1 MKKIRT
7 FSWKLVGFLYHHIVN
22 KKACGVLSVDKGN
35 NKIEKHKN
43 CPQIEKGGWDH
54 MRQAG
59 GAKTGNASKKSYVT
73 SAVLT
78 DNSFQFSLYNKAGL
92 VTVLGSDG

>member
-1 MKKIRT
+1 
-7 FSWKLVGFLYHHIVN
+7 
-22 KKACGVLSVDKGN
+22 
-35 NKIEKHKN
+35 
-43 CPQIEKGGWDH
+43 

-73 SAVLT
+73 IGVFT